1 MTRSPTRRIL
11 LFSGLGILLLLVLI
25 VVLLFTLNLNRF
37 RPYINQRVS
46 EATGRVFEIR
56 GDLRLDWQRARD
68 EEGWHAWIPW
78 PRPSARDIVVSN
90 PDWAKTGPQMV
101 SLKEIAVSFNPW
113 PLLAKKL
120 VLHELDIDGLAV
132 NLERSV
138 DGRNNWTFKKNE
150 ESGESSRWG
159 YELGKVVL
167 RNSALR
173 YLDPNIKLDLR
184 TEAQTLDTADPK
196 GYGLQFKAGGTY
208 RSAPISGQGKTGGVL
223 SLKDRSAAF
232 PVQADL
238 HIGKNAIAV
247 EGTVAQPNTATTI
260 DLHLSLSGSS
270 MSNLYPLTGVLLPDT
285 PPYATKG
292 HLIGRLNGKTSDW
305 TYEKF
310 SGTVGKSDLSGTLQY
325 TVQQPRPLLRGTLVS
340 NQLRLEDLGP
350 VVKADSNAEKRKNR
364 DDVKKL
370 QPADK
375 ALPVEE
381 FSTEHWDALDA
392 DVKFSGRKI
401 IRSEELPID
410 DLVTELHLKD
420 KVLTLTPLN
429 FGVAGGD
436 LTSNVS
442 LDGRGDKIKAQI
454 RTAARHLKIKKL
466 FPKLESMQASIG
478 EVNADASLS
487 GVGNSIAAMMATS
500 NGELKGAVTEG
511 TVSKFIL
518 EAAGLNIPNAV
529 FSKLFGD
536 KQVQMNCLAN
546 DFDVKSG
553 VMQTK
558 YFVMDTADAVV
569 TITGTINFSTE
580 AMDLDVRPQTKGV
593 RIISLRTPLYVKGT
607 FKNPDVGLH
616 KGALVAKAGGALA
629 LGAVAP
635 LAAVIPLINPGNT
648 PSVDCARLLADYREK
663 PKAPPPG
670 QKKRD

>member
-25 VVLLFTLNLNRF
+25 VVLLSTLDLNRF

-78 PRPSARDIVVSN
+78 PRPSARDIVMSN

>member
-1 MTRSPTRRIL
+1 L

-25 VVLLFTLNLNRF
+25 VVLLFTLDLNRF
-37 RPYINQRVS
+37 KPTINQRVS

-56 GDLRLDWQRARD
+56 GDLRLDWARARD
-68 EEGWHAWIPW
+68 EDGWHAWVPW
-78 PRPSARDIVVSN
+78 PRPSATDIVMSN
-90 PDWAKTGPQMV
+90 PDWSKTGPQMV
-101 SLKEIAVSFNPW
+101 TLKEVAFSFNPW
-113 PLLAKKL
+113 PLLTKKL
-120 VLHELDIDGLAV
+120 VLHELDVNGLAV
-132 NLERSV
+132 NLERST
-138 DGRNNWTFKKNE
+138 DGKNNWTFKKNE
-150 ESGESSRWG
+150 EEQPSNWD
-159 YELGKVVL
+159 YEVGKVVL
-167 RNSALR
+167 RDSTLR
-173 YLDPNIKLDLR
+173 YLDPNIKLDLKA
-184 TEAQTLDTADPK
+184 EAQTMDAADPK

-208 RSAPISGQGKTGGVL
+208 RSAPISGQGRTGGVL

-247 EGTVAQPNTATTI
+247 EGTVAQPNKATDI
-260 DLHLSLSGSS
+260 DLHLALSGSS

-292 HLIGRLNGKTSDW
+292 RLIGHLNGKSSDW

-340 NQLRLEDLGP
+340 NQLRLADLGP
-350 VVKADSNAEKRKNR
+350 VVKADSNDEKRKNR

-370 QPADK
+370 QPAGT

-381 FSTEHWDALDA
+381 FSTGHWDALDA
-392 DVKFSGRKI
+392 DIKFRGRKI
-401 IRSEELPID
+401 VRSEELPID

-420 KVLTLTPLN
+420 KVLSLTPLN

-436 LTSNVS
+436 LTSNIS
-442 LDGRGDKIKAQI
+442 LDGRGDKIKARI
-454 RTAARHLKIKKL
+454 KTAARHLKIKKL
-466 FPKLESMQASIG
+466 FPTLKTMQASIG

-487 GVGNSIAAMMATS
+487 GTGNSIAAMMASS
-500 NGELKGAVTEG
+500 NGEVKGAITEG
-511 TVSKFIL
+511 SVSKFIL

-553 VMQTK
+553 LMQTK
-558 YFVMDTADAVV
+558 YFVMDTDDAVITV
-569 TITGTINFSTE
+569 TGTINFTTE
-580 AMDLDVRPQTKGV
+580 VMDLDVRPQTKGV

-607 FKNPDVGLH
+607 FKNPDIGLH
-616 KGALVAKAGGALA
+616 KGALMAKAAGAIA
-629 LGAVAP
+629 LGTVAP

-648 PSVDCARLLADYREK
+648 PSVDCDRLLADYREK